1 MKLLH
6 FIYDHIN
13 NPWVGGGGAVRCY
26 EINKRLA
33 AMGNQVTIVTGNYPG
48 AKSYKE
54 GNLEFLFVGKSI
66 NYYLSVFSFAR
77 YARTFLRENFNKY
90 DIIIE
95 DFAPWNPIFSYK
107 LQKLKPVILQVH
119 QKEGFNILRRYF
131 ILGLPFF
138 VLEANY
144 PKKFKNTITVSKSS
158 KEKFKINA
166 KIISN
171 GIDASFLKEEVTYDG
186 NYILFIGR
194 IDFYHKGIDILL
206 KAIENLNDIRLIFVG
221 SGKDEKKL
229 IKTINNK
236 KNINY
241 YGYLSGVEKINI
253 IKNSRFVV
261 VPSRFEAQAIVAL
274 EAAAL
279 GKPVIVSD
287 IPELKYT
294 VENKFGISFKSED
307 WRDLRAKI
315 GYLWQNKELI
325 KQMGENGRKFA
336 QNYTWDKIAAEY
348 QEFLLQT
355 YRDFHSC

>member
-1 MKLLH
+1 MKILH

-26 EINKRLA
+26 EINKRLGS
-33 AMGNQVTIVTGNYPG
+33 MGNQVTIVTGNYLG
-48 AKSYKE
+48 AKNYKE

-66 NYYLSVFSFAR
+66 NYYISVFSYAR
-77 YARTFLRENFNKY
+77 YARKFLRENFKKY

-107 LQKLKPVILQVH
+107 LQTLKPIILQVH
-119 QKEGFNILRRYF
+119 QKESFNILKRYF
-131 ILGLPFF
+131 ILGIPFF
-138 VLEANY
+138 VFENRY
-144 PKKFKNTITVSKSS
+144 PKKFKNITTVSKSS

-171 GIDASFLKEEVTYDG
+171 GIDTNFLKEEVTYDG
-186 NYILFIGR
+186 DYILFIGR

-206 KAIENLNDIRLIFVG
+206 KAIENFNDIQLIFVG

-229 IKTINNK
+229 IKIINNK
-236 KNINY
+236 KNINF

-253 IKNSRFVV
+253 IKNARFIVL
-261 VPSRFEAQAIVAL
+261 PSRFEGQPVVTL

-287 IPELKYT
+287 IPELKYV
-294 VENKFGISFKSED
+294 VENKFGISFKSQD
-307 WRDLRAKI
+307 WPDLRVKI
-315 GYLWQNKELI
+315 EYLWNNKELI
-325 KQMGENGRKFA
+325 KRLGENGRRFA
-336 QNYTWDKIAAEY
+336 QNYTWDKISEEY
-348 QEFLLQT
+348 KEYLLQI
-355 YRDFHSC
+355 YKNFYSC